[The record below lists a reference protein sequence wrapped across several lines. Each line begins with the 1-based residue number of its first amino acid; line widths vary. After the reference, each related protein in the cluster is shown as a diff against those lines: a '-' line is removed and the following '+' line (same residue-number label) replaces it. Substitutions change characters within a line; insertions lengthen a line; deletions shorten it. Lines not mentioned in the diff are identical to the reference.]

1 MTNETAN
8 DKFRRL
14 VWAVAEADA
23 NMDDNRLNELRENFR
38 TAFVQQ
44 GYSTSENSECM
55 QFITVGQTNDGTSLR
70 RPTIG
75 YCLVDTDINI
85 SDIMNAAEGC
95 PMPQQ
100 VADQCPKLPQ
110 SLARRTPSNACRL
123 PRLPAQFFKKITQIS
138 ADSQRSATP
147 LDLAQKPSY

>member
-1 MTNETAN
+1 MANETAN

-100 VADQCPKLPQ
+100 VADQCPKLTQ
-110 SLARRTPSNACRL
+110 SHWDASLRMATMFFVALQGAPIPDDANAG
-123 PRLPAQFFKKITQIS
+123 
-138 ADSQRSATP
+138 
-147 LDLAQKPSY
+147 